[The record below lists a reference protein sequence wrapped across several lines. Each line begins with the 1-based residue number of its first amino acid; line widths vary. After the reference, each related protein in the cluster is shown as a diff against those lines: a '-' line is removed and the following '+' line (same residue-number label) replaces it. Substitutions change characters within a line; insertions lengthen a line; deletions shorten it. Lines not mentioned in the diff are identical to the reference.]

1 MCGGTSSRRRSRTG
15 EFFVFPDLFF
25 FEAGFFF
32 PREKERKS
40 SPFLLSPFFNF
51 FLSENRDII
60 PMFAP
65 GRIIFLRPLKSTSSR
80 KKTGKKLTVKSFD
93 AVWITAQEL
102 AGEGILVSPAMLTDH
117 LIEATVQEAIAH
129 SIIFHP
135 QNPSDPAEL
144 EKQRALAAKMEK
156 LVRVFFFSRS
166 RPSFFP
172 FKKPSKVS
180 SIDFLF
186 PPPTPKK
193 KRRRTRSW
201 SRGPRQ
207 RRGRRS
213 TRTSGFEFLFFSKRS
228 LIYRKR

>member
-1 MCGGTSSRRRSRTG
+1 
-15 EFFVFPDLFF
+15 
-25 FEAGFFF
+25 
-32 PREKERKS
+32 
-40 SPFLLSPFFNF
+40 
-51 FLSENRDII
+51 
-60 PMFAP
+60 MFAP

-156 LVRVFFFSRS
+156 LVRVFFFRG
-166 RPSFFP
+166 RGRVFFL
-172 FKKPSKVS
+172 SKNHPKFLLSIS
-180 SIDFLF
+180 SS
-186 PPPTPKK
+186 PPPPLKK
-193 KRRRTRSW
+193 NAGEHG
-201 SRGPRQ
+201 RGVEA
-207 RRGRRS
+207 RGREEVDARPERQDLS
-213 TRTSGFEFLFFSKRS
+213 FCFFRND
-228 LIYRKR
+228 L

>member
-1 MCGGTSSRRRSRTG
+1 
-15 EFFVFPDLFF
+15 
-25 FEAGFFF
+25 
-32 PREKERKS
+32 
-40 SPFLLSPFFNF
+40 
-51 FLSENRDII
+51 
-60 PMFAP
+60 MFAP

-186 PPPTPKK
+186 PPPPLKK
-193 KRRRTRSW
+193 NAGEHETRRAH
-201 SRGPRQ
+201 
-207 RRGRRS
+207 
-213 TRTSGFEFLFFSKRS
+213 L
-228 LIYRKR
+228 